1 MAENGMSWTG
11 TLVTSS
17 HALLLLL
24 TLVRGDITERI
35 PWQRKHRLSPTG
47 MTAS

>member
-17 HALLLLL
+17 HALLPVL
-24 TLVRGDITERI
+24 TLLCGDITERI
-35 PWQRKHRLSPTG
+35 SWQRKHRLSPTFV
-47 MTAS
+47 TAS